1 MDLVKEEEVPMRL
14 HSAVEYLLHSHS
26 DQLRSIT
33 LSPDPKLHYP
43 LFLDYAE
50 LMDVDPPLAHLV
62 FANPTDYLRF
72 FDQAAILAHKR
83 VLKDMVLH
91 EKGVE
96 KKFIHVRFNVC
107 GSPLEFPE
115 TFPRIGRVRVKH
127 RGILLTLKGTVIR
140 SGAVK
145 MYEGQRTYQ
154 CKRCKHMFPV
164 YPELETRITITL
176 PSVCPSQRSKP
187 CEGIK
192 FMCVE
197 NTTVCHDYQEIKIQ
211 ESTQGWVLV

>member
-1 MDLVKEEEVPMRL
+1 MRL
-14 HSAVEYLLHSHS
+14 HSAVEYLLHCHS

-33 LSPDPKLHYP
+33 LSPDPKLHYA

-50 LMDVDPPLAHLV
+50 LMDDDTPLARLV
-62 FANPTDYLRF
+62 FVSPTDYLRF
-72 FDQAAILAHKR
+72 FDRAATLAHKR
-83 VLKDMVLH
+83 VLKDMVSH

-115 TFPRIGRVRVKH
+115 TFPRIGRVWVKH

-145 MYEGQRTYQ
+145 LYEGERTYQ
-154 CKRCKHMFPV
+154 CKKCKHMFPL
-164 YPELETRITITL
+164 YPELETRNTITL
-176 PSVCPSQRSKP
+176 PSIGPSQ
-187 CEGIK
+187 
-192 FMCVE
+192 VY
-197 NTTVCHDYQEIKIQ
+197 CHIQ
-211 ESTQGWVLV
+211 TFFSLCCNNEFCSFCSSFFLV